1 MRIVDKYNVKSVVS
15 VSDTCN
21 RMHNMIKIS
30 ACSCSCLLTG
40 DLTSSAVSMDV
51 RSMA

>member
-1 MRIVDKYNVKSVVS
+1 MRIVDICNIKSIVS

-21 RMHNMIKIS
+21 RMHNMIQIS

-40 DLTSSAVSMDV
+40 GRTSSAVSMDV